1 MLNIF
6 QTSFVDTATQMLGR
20 GCILTINMKHITTYF
35 TVMEWLGSDCQAA
48 QLN

>member
-1 MLNIF
+1 MH
-6 QTSFVDTATQMLGR
+6 TATQILGLGR
-20 GCILTINMKHITTYF
+20 ILMINMKHITTYF